1 MNCFVVTL
9 QIRFAGKR
17 GTTIQTLGSFSFM
30 NCFNMSFHINVLT
43 EKGMA
48 NGTLGFARIASY
60 VRRGR
65 RQRVHINID
74 CRLGYV
80 KGQINP
86 GFQWGNSGMG

>member
-1 MNCFVVTL
+1 
-9 QIRFAGKR
+9 
-17 GTTIQTLGSFSFM
+17 
-30 NCFNMSFHINVLT
+30 MSFHINVLT

-48 NGTLGFARIASY
+48 NGTLGLSRIASY

-86 GFQWGNSGMG
+86 GF